1 MPYKKDLELKNKNYT
16 NGINLM
22 AKTQKKLYDQ
32 AIKKITND
40 VENKEN
46 LKKALIHE
54 YLFRSS
60 QSHLEKQQ
68 KEEADNIMYNILGDS
83 EDKLSDN
90 DKKIFYNIVENNKI
104 KKGKGKDDIVMT
116 KKDFVKEHKD
126 LIALLAKVAVEGK
139 KQEKE
144 LKKVLKGGKLNKCP
158 KGFTTYP
165 LTCTNWKTMKT
176 IGRVNVDA
184 TNEEIKNDPFIK
196 GIVKVWDNFTDYE
209 RKLLENDKKNLE
221 NAGRV
226 LLKVFNVPEEL
237 WVEKVYKPIN
247 QKLKDTIYSGEWWKK
262 TMSDPKTYIVLISTA
277 LKVAA
282 FAGCGP
288 GCAYYA
294 TQVENIGNMI
304 VDLANGK
311 NPSVES
317 VANLL
322 LGLIPEAG
330 AYAGETA
337 MEGGLLGNAN
347 NIKKLLQGVEG
358 MSDARRAALVA
369 RNLTDAAKEINGAY
383 NQISGFLG
391 IDNKG
396 ETNQPS
402 SADNGTK
409 EPTKKEPDVVVEP
422 TQTQQISKSISDIKS
437 DVENFN
443 KLYDQ
448 KTANTMAEYTYTTNI
463 NAMKP
468 PFISKLRK
476 FKDVKYFITADL
488 QELKDNVLKQDVID
502 AYNKIKL
509 GGKRSKK

>member
-1 MPYKKDLELKNKNYT
+1 MKESIQEHQKMTEEYNKKLQKKVFKKLDDIIAKNK
-16 NGINLM
+16 
-22 AKTQKKLYDQ
+22 KK
-32 AIKKITND
+32 
-40 VENKEN
+40 
-46 LKKALIHE
+46 
-54 YLFRSS
+54 R
-60 QSHLEKQQ
+60 
-68 KEEADNIMYNILGDS
+68 
-83 EDKLSDN
+83 
-90 DKKIFYNIVENNKI
+90 
-104 KKGKGKDDIVMT
+104 KGKGKDDIVMK
-116 KKDFVKEHKD
+116 KKDFVEEHKD

-165 LTCTNWKTMKT
+165 LTCTNWKTLKT
-176 IGRVNVDA
+176 IGRVDVDA
-184 TNEEIKNDPFIK
+184 TNEEIKKDPFIK
-196 GIVKVWDNFTDYE
+196 GIVKVWDSFTDYE
-209 RKLLENDKKNLE
+209 RKILENDKKNLE

-262 TMSDPKTYIVLISTA
+262 TMSDPKTYIVLISAA

-282 FAGCGP
+282 LAGCGP

-311 NPSVES
+311 NPSVEN

-337 MEGGLLGNAN
+337 MEGGLLGNAK
-347 NIKKLLQGVEG
+347 NIKKLLDGVEG

-369 RNLTDAAKEINGAY
+369 RNLTDAAKEINGKI
-383 NQISGFLG
+383 NMITGLLG
-391 IDNKG
+391 ADDKG
-396 ETNQPS
+396 ETKAPS
-402 SADNGTK
+402 SADTGA
-409 EPTKKEPDVVVEP
+409 ETKKEPDVVVEP
-422 TQTQQISKSISDIKS
+422 TQTQQISQSISDVKS
-437 DVENFN
+437 DVQNFN
-443 KLYDQ
+443 NLYDQ
-448 KTANTMAEYTYTTNI
+448 KTAGTMAEYTYTTNI

-468 PFISKLRK
+468 ALINKLRK
-476 FKDVKYFITADL
+476 FKDGKYLITVDL
-488 QELKDNVLKQDVID
+488 EGLKDHQLKRDIID
-502 AYNKIKL
+502 AYKKIKS

>member
-1 MPYKKDLELKNKNYT
+1 MKTSIAEHQKMTEEYNKKLQNKVFKKLDDLIAKKKNK
-16 NGINLM
+16 
-22 AKTQKKLYDQ
+22 
-32 AIKKITND
+32 
-40 VENKEN
+40 
-46 LKKALIHE
+46 
-54 YLFRSS
+54 R
-60 QSHLEKQQ
+60 
-68 KEEADNIMYNILGDS
+68 
-83 EDKLSDN
+83 
-90 DKKIFYNIVENNKI
+90 
-104 KKGKGKDDIVMT
+104 KGKGKDDIVMT
-116 KKDFVKEHKD
+116 KKDFVEEHKD

-144 LKKVLKGGKLNKCP
+144 LKKVLKGGKLNNCP

-176 IGRVNVDA
+176 IGRVNVEA
-184 TNEEIKNDPFIK
+184 TNEEIKNNPVIK
-196 GIVKVWDNFTDYE
+196 SIVKVWDNFTDYE
-209 RKLLENDKKNLE
+209 RKILENDKKNLE

-237 WVEKVYKPIN
+237 WVEKVYKPLN
-247 QKLKDTIYSGEWWKK
+247 QKLKDTVFNEEWWRK

-277 LKVAA
+277 LKVASI
-282 FAGCGP
+282 AGCGP

-322 LGLIPEAG
+322 IGLIPEAG
-330 AYAGETA
+330 AYAGETK
-337 MEGGLLGNAN
+337 MEGGILN
-347 NIKKLLQGVEG
+347 NVNNVKKLLQGVEG
-358 MSDARRAALVA
+358 MSDARRASLVA
-369 RNLTDAAKEINGAY
+369 RNLADASKEINGAY
-383 NQISGFLG
+383 NQITGFLG
-391 IDNKG
+391 INDKG

-409 EPTKKEPDVVVEP
+409 EPTKKEPDVVIEP
-422 TQTQQISKSISDIKS
+422 TQTEQLSQSISDIKT

-463 NAMKP
+463 NAMKL
-468 PFISKLRK
+468 PFINKLRK
-476 FKDVKYFITADL
+476 FKDGKYLITVDL
-488 QELKDNVLKQDVID
+488 QGLKDNILKQEVID
-502 AYNKIKL
+502 EYKKIKS